1 MKKRTLDLIAIC
13 LLALFF
19 IPFIYKL
26 HEFDLSLLLL
36 AGLALPIYEFWR
48 NGDL

>member
-1 MKKRTLDLIAIC
+1 MKKRTLEIIAMC
-13 LLALFF
+13 LLAMFF

-26 HEFDLSLLLL
+26 RELDLSLLLL

-48 NGDL
+48 QGDL